1 MQPSVSIIVAVYNA
15 EKTLRRCLD
24 SLVGQELRD
33 LEIIVIDDGS
43 QDGSGAIC
51 DEYAEK
57 DTRIKVIHKDNEG
70 VAATKQLG
78 LDMAT
83 GEYFI
88 YLDSDDYVDLSI
100 YRKLYAKAQ
109 EEDSDIVCCDISR
122 IVKGGIVRDGYN
134 IPSFSHEDFLEG
146 VIDILPGFMS
156 NRMIRKSLVSK
167 YQVRFPEGMSFG
179 EDKAFLVELLSKS
192 LRDGHRLVISHV
204 PEALWY
210 YDTVAN
216 PASLMKLDVKPK
228 LYARLRLWEA
238 MGRNLDLKRFGKTY
252 YWLLVKHGF
261 TAFWNNSFSREEYES
276 LFSGYKNGIRQFA
289 PKASYS
295 WLVLM
300 ACSGKWE
307 RAQKMRWLAYG
318 RILSEKI
325 IISLS
330 KKTTTPL

>member
-1 MQPSVSIIVAVYNA
+1 MHPSVSIIVAVYNA

-24 SLVGQELRD
+24 SLVGQEFRD

-43 QDGSGAIC
+43 QDGSRAIC

-78 LDMAT
+78 LDLAS

-100 YRKLYAKAQ
+100 YRKLFAKAQ
-109 EEDSDIVCCDISR
+109 EEDSDIVCCDTNR
-122 IVKGGIVRDGYN
+122 IEKDGIKLEGYN

-146 VIDILPGFMS
+146 LIDIMNGYMS
-156 NRMIRKSLVSK
+156 NRMIRRSLVEK

-179 EDKAFLVELLSKS
+179 EDKAFLVDLLSKS
-192 LRDGHRLVISHV
+192 LNNGEKLVISHV
-204 PEALWY
+204 PEALLY
-210 YDTVAN
+210 YDTVVN
-216 PASLMKLDVKPK
+216 PNSLMKLGVKPK

-252 YWLLVKHGF
+252 YGLLVKHGF
-261 TAFWNNSFSREEYES
+261 TAFWNNNFSREEYES
-276 LFSGYKNGIRQFA
+276 LFSGYEDGIRHYAPKNG
-289 PKASYS
+289 YT

-307 RAQKMRWLAYG
+307 RAQKMRWLAYR
-318 RILSEKI
+318 RILGEKI
-325 IISLS
+325 KIFLS
-330 KKTTTPL
+330 KK